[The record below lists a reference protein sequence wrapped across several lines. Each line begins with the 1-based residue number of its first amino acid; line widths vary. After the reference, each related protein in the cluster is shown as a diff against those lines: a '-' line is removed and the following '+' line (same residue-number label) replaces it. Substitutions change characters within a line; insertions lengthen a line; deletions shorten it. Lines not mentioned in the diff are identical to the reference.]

1 MSVENVILSKEGYS
15 EIEKICNFLSSIIV
29 KNEAE
34 AIKYETPAS
43 FKNFYQYESAY
54 RKNKN
59 IYDVQYSIE
68 DLRSFFTNEEISL
81 YKLTVP
87 ENLSAILN
95 STEQSKSVVKSK
107 ANKMLTVMQN
117 KIISNYDEKN
127 PYYRTF
133 LGLPPT
139 KNDIVKVVNLDMDT
153 FPTEDGLLELH
164 TIDYTKHPL
173 TYEYLFVKLFINEL
187 LQEQEELNKTRD
199 VPKDLTYANFIEKR
213 LTPFFVR
220 KAPDFTLF
228 YYKPGILDEDE
239 FRKFE
244 TAFNKARRY
253 VIETLYIS
261 GLRDRY
267 DMYPLIM
274 IQLLITATFMG
285 YCNLGLYNYSI
296 QKYTRYDIYDILESE
311 GLGDLKMIKDINLLR
326 KIVENLDSLNRA
338 KGSDKA
344 LKLLFNVINDNS
356 LTVRSYKIKKNYT
369 MDSNNNLKYDSTQF
383 YDKSTDLSFE
393 EYIEIKGKNATDG
406 VNLVNYDE
414 MVKND
419 DLWGGVSPEASADVK
434 AEIKRDM
441 KNKILQM
448 SFDTLDTKYITLA
461 KTFNVYEKSNEINS
475 IYYMI
480 FKSCYDS
487 AEELGYNPLTDTE
500 LFLEDEITVS
510 PVQLWA
516 AQCYLSS
523 LISELEDPDIIRPDL
538 ACFSSV
544 YTMRSN
550 SGLLSFINNFAKNP
564 GATEIEITDPNVNKP
579 IKDILG
585 IDLIKKFLIKY
596 NLSDTSTVLDIIDEF
611 GDNLEIMYELA
622 DYMIASMGTLAEF
635 ESLYKIWDINEISYN
650 YNYIYEGEE
659 TFTGFL
665 RKKNSAFEAWLR
677 KLIDKANL
685 PSSDR
690 KGMLLDCQTKLLT
703 SFKTFLNDYMAGS
716 YNILVSAGET
726 DLSYLN
732 DLRIL
737 FKEFLSIYLE
747 LYNVEQIFDI
757 TNIPRNLARVYIS
770 EGERVVS
777 NTVYDKIGTRIIQL
791 MKANHQFSSNLIEN
805 MKHSLSFEI
814 NQGGDGGG
822 EDIPPEERTTSIFI
836 NLDIVEALRQLE
848 FSLFDMTGVSDK
860 IGSLEASFDYK
871 ENIQSLEFL
880 LTELSLTAGLGVK
893 EENLKL
899 YESFSFEASH
909 LMISAL
915 KTAII
920 SKKHNANNIIYG
932 TLSLRDQIKIT
943 NNKGEN

>member
-34 AIKYETPAS
+34 AIKYETAAS

-68 DLRSFFTNEEISL
+68 DLRSFFTNEEISM

-95 STEQSKSVVKSK
+95 STDRSKSIVKSK
-107 ANKMLTVMQN
+107 AEKMLTTMQN
-117 KIISNYDEKN
+117 KIISDYDEKN

-139 KNDIVKVVNLDMDT
+139 KNDIVKVVNLDMET
-153 FPTEDGLLELH
+153 FPTEDGMLELH
-164 TIDYTKHPL
+164 TLDYEKHPL

-187 LQEQEELNKTRD
+187 LEEQEELNKTRD
-199 VPKDLTYANFIEKR
+199 VPKDLTYAKFIEKR

-311 GLGDLKMIKDINLLR
+311 GLSDLKMIKDINLLR

-344 LKLLFNVINDNS
+344 LKLLFDVINDNS
-356 LTVRSYKIKKNYT
+356 LTVRSYKIKKFYNI
-369 MDSNNNLKYDSTQF
+369 DVDNNLKYDTRQF
-383 YDKSTDLSFE
+383 YDKSVDLSFE
-393 EYIEIKGKNATDG
+393 EHIEIKGKNTTDG
-406 VNLVNYDE
+406 VRLVNYDE

-419 DLWGGVSPEASADVK
+419 DLWGGVSPEASADIK

-487 AEELGYNPLTDTE
+487 AKELGYNPLTDTE
-500 LFLEDEITVS
+500 LFWEDEITVS

-523 LISELEDPDIIRPDL
+523 LISELDNPDVIRPDL

-544 YTMRSN
+544 YTLRAN
-550 SGLLSFINNFAKNP
+550 NGILSFINNFANNP
-564 GATEIEITDPNVNKP
+564 AAEEVEITDPNVNKP

-585 IDLIKKFLIKY
+585 IDLIQKFLIKY
-596 NLSDTSTVLDIIDEF
+596 NLTETSTVLDIIDEF
-611 GDNLEIMYELA
+611 GDNLDIMYELA

-635 ESLYKIWDINEISYN
+635 ESLYKIWDVNEISYN

-665 RKKNSAFEAWLR
+665 RKKNSAFEAWIRQLV
-677 KLIDKANL
+677 DKANL

-690 KGMLLDCQTKLLT
+690 KGILLDCQNKLLT

-716 YNILVSAGET
+716 YDVVTSASET

-770 EGERVVS
+770 EGERIVS
-777 NTVYDKIGTRIIQL
+777 NTIYDKLGTKIIQL
-791 MKANHQFSSNLIEN
+791 LEANHQLNSNLIEN
-805 MKHSLSFEI
+805 MRHKLSFKI
-814 NQGGDGGG
+814 DQGGDGGD
-822 EDIPPEERTTSIFI
+822 ENLPPEERSTTIFI
-836 NLDIVEALRQLE
+836 NVDIVEALRQLE
-848 FSLFDMTGVSDK
+848 FSLLDMTGVSDR
-860 IGSLEASFDYK
+860 ISSLEASFDYK
-871 ENIQSLEFL
+871 ENMNIFKFL
-880 LTELSLTAGLGVK
+880 LTELSLTANLEVK

-899 YESFSFEASH
+899 YETVSLKASH
-909 LMISAL
+909 FMVSAV
-915 KTAII
+915 KVAII
-920 SKKHNANNIIYG
+920 SKEQNVNNIIKE
-932 TLSLRDQIKIT
+932 TLNLQDKIKIT
-943 NNKGEN
+943 INKGEN